1 MSDAGR
7 NEDIIYDVH
16 FFIINDAKHTF
27 TPKKH
32 WISFQFF
39 PLPSPLGSLR
49 AQSRCPSDGGGRK
62 ALQGADPGSR

>member
-32 WISFQFF
+32 
-39 PLPSPLGSLR
+39 
-49 AQSRCPSDGGGRK
+49 
-62 ALQGADPGSR
+62 